1 MTYLEGLLREDVL
14 RAVEGLSI
22 GRDNYQNA
30 LDILE
35 ERFGT
40 KNIIVSSVMDTLVSL
55 TRVRDNDLKSLRKLY
70 DSLEIGI
77 RNLENMEI
85 LPESY
90 GNLLVPIV
98 KKKLPPELN
107 LIINRASMMGNLSKE
122 GKVEDGARASDI
134 LSIKDLQK
142 ALKFEL
148 EAREGALI
156 KDGDVRKRH

>member
-1 MTYLEGLLREDVL
+1 MEGLLREDVL

-77 RNLENMEI
+77 RNLENMNNFTRI
-85 LPESY
+85 LWKSFSAHSQEKTTSGAEFDY
-90 GNLLVPIV
+90 
-98 KKKLPPELN
+98 KQ
-107 LIINRASMMGNLSKE
+107 
-122 GKVEDGARASDI
+122 GKHDGKS
-134 LSIKDLQK
+134 
-142 ALKFEL
+142 E
-148 EAREGALI
+148 
-156 KDGDVRKRH
+156 